1 MNTDKLKIFLIKI
14 RWYFVG
20 LCIVLI
26 FAAII
31 KQYFYYKEINENK
44 KETIGYIESV
54 DYRSRGA
61 YSIVYLYYVAGKR
74 YKNSIGINKFYGY
87 NKRKGCVG
95 CTFKVYYS
103 SKDPSKSSI
112 RLGKYEEYKRT
123 VEFGQFD

>member
-1 MNTDKLKIFLIKI
+1 MNTNKLKIFLIKI

-44 KETIGYIESV
+44 KETIGVVEKFEYS
-54 DYRSRGA
+54 SRG
-61 YSIVYLYYVAGKR
+61 LYTLF
-74 YKNSIGINKFYGY
+74 YKYEVNNKPYKHTIGTSGFYGY

-123 VEFGQFD
+123 IEFGQFD